1 MSTTTVRSRTPRL
14 SLLAATGLTLGLGGC
29 DIIAPDPEPRDRII
43 FASEVL
49 AAIAAARP
57 DGSGFEVLT
66 DGTAVYRWL
75 TVAPD
80 GERIAFYSDR
90 SGCYDIWTMRTDG
103 GDLTQLTGVAGL
115 EGCNRFPKWSPDGSR
130 IAFDTSRDSRD
141 GLGSEVYV
149 MNADGSGVFNLTR
162 YASSDYVHG
171 WSPDGRVIVL
181 SDRSGEF
188 ATYLIDP
195 DGTAV
200 ERFLDGL
207 AYPVWSPDGS
217 RIAYEM
223 DDVTGNTDVW
233 VMNADGSDRL
243 NLTSHPADDRL
254 AATPNSPWSPDGRYI
269 AIERYDPALWAVDST
284 YVVVIGK
291 DGSGD
296 RAIRAPGQ
304 GTPQDR
310 FVTWS
315 PDGRRVLFTRRGEPF
330 TAAIGDDAVPLT
342 VEGHEALRVLSAL
355 WIR

>member
-1 MSTTTVRSRTPRL
+1 MSTTTVRSRTRSL
-14 SLLAATGLTLGLGGC
+14 SLLAALATLGLGGC

-49 AAIAAARP
+49 GAIATARS

-66 DGTAVYRWL
+66 DSTATYRWL
-75 TVAPD
+75 TPAPD

-103 GDLTQLTGVAGL
+103 SDLTQLTGVAEL
-115 EGCNRFPKWSPDGSR
+115 ERCNRFPTWSPDGSR
-130 IAFDTSRDSRD
+130 IAFDTSRDSPD
-141 GLGSEVYV
+141 GLGWEVYV
-149 MNADGSGVFNLTR
+149 MNADGSGVVNLTGH
-162 YASSDYVHG
+162 AASDYVHG

-181 SDRSGEF
+181 SDRGGEF

-195 DGTAV
+195 DDMSV
-200 ERFLDGL
+200 EPFLDGL

-217 RIAYEM
+217 RIAYEVE
-223 DDVTGNTDVW
+223 DAAGNMDVW

-243 NLTSHPADDRL
+243 NLTSHPADDRMP
-254 AATPNSPWSPDGRYI
+254 ATPNSPWSPDGRHI
-269 AIERYDPALWAVDST
+269 AVERYDPALWAVDST
-284 YVVVIGK
+284 YVVVIGT

-296 RAIRAPGQ
+296 RAIRAPGE

-330 TAAIGDDAVPLT
+330 TAAIGDDAVPLN
-342 VEGHEALRVLSAL
+342 VEGHETLGVLGAL
-355 WIR
+355 WLR